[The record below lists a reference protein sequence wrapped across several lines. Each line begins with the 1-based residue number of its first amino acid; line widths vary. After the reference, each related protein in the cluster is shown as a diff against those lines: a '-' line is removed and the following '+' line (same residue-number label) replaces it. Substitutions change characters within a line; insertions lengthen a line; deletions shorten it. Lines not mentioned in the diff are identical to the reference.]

1 MFYVLK
7 NKIMYKYIIK
17 TMGNV
22 DWMAVVPMLLFIA
35 VFVGTALVWFR
46 KEQQEVN
53 KMANMPLDDGSLS
66 NQQL

>member
-1 MFYVLK
+1 
-7 NKIMYKYIIK
+7 MYKYIIK

-46 KEQQEVN
+46 KNQKEVDV
-53 KMANMPLDDGSLS
+53 MANIPLDDGSLHDIDHR
-66 NQQL
+66 LD

>member
-1 MFYVLK
+1 
-7 NKIMYKYIIK
+7 MYKYIIK

-46 KEQQEVN
+46 KNQKEVDI
-53 KMANMPLDDGSLS
+53 MANIPLDDGSVS
-66 NQQL
+66 ISDV